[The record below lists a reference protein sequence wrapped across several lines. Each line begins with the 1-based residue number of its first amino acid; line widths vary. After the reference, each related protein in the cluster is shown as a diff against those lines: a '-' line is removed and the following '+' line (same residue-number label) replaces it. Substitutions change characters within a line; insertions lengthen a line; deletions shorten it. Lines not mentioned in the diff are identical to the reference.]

1 MKRDHSIQCS
11 VCSRWFTT
19 GGRRGE
25 RGKSKGLPPL
35 CPAHYHRDLRGSPR
49 AKDPAPG
56 QPKRSTKAD
65 RLERLVKAADV
76 VVTAAQTLAHVEG
89 TAMDPRAEAFAELNA
104 ALIAWNVG
112 AR

>member
-1 MKRDHSIQCS
+1 MKRDNSAQCS
-11 VCSRWFTT
+11 VCARWFTT
-19 GGRRGE
+19 GGRLGRRGA
-25 RGKSKGLPPL
+25 SKGLPPL
-35 CPAHYHRDLRGSPR
+35 CPAHYHRALRGSPR
-49 AKDPAPG
+49 AKDPGHGYA
-56 QPKRSTKAD
+56 KRETKAD
-65 RLERLVKAADV
+65 RLARLVKAADV